1 MWNEALSM
9 SPDVSFASGASP
21 THGKAG
27 LFVLEGLNSFGTTLY
42 FYYVYFFAEK
52 QFGFSKLQN
61 LLLAAALGLT
71 YGLSSIVGGKFAQ
84 RRGYFVALK
93 AGYSIMAVMMSWGAF
108 VQGLVLHLVIMF
120 VSIFGMALTWPA
132 LEALTSENESRRGLQ
147 RCVGIYNLVWGGL
160 GAVAYFCGG
169 TIIEATEFRGMF
181 FVPAA
186 IHVVQLAGAI
196 WIERTARKSH
206 VTPCALAA
214 NCEEKRDYEHVR
226 SPVSP
231 QTFLRMAW
239 LANPFGYLAINT
251 VVAVM
256 PALAQRLGL
265 TVKEAG
271 IICSIWLFVRTGS
284 FLLLWLWPV
293 WHYRFRWLV
302 GAYIAMTVS
311 FVVLLLGPSL
321 VFVIAA
327 QVVFGLALGLIYYSS
342 LYYSMDAGDTKGE
355 HGGFH
360 EAMIGAGSFAGP
372 AIGALTLFFLPRYPA
387 SSTWAVMAL
396 LTAGFAGLLW
406 LRRRE

>member
-1 MWNEALSM
+1 MKPGNHKL
-9 SPDVSFASGASP
+9 
-21 THGKAG
+21 G

-71 YGLSSIVGGKFAQ
+71 YGIASIIGGRFAQ

-93 AGYSIMAVMMSWGAF
+93 VGYLVMALMMGWGAF
-108 VQGLVLHLVIMF
+108 AEGLGLHLVIMF
-120 VSIFGMALTWPA
+120 VGVFGMALTWPA

-169 TIIEATEFRGMF
+169 TIIEATDFRGMF
-181 FVPAA
+181 FVPAV
-186 IHVVQLAGAI
+186 IHVIQLAGAI
-196 WIERTARKSH
+196 WIERRAPKESH
-206 VTPCALAA
+206 LTQSISAKNA
-214 NCEEKRDYEHVR
+214 EEGHDYEHVR

-256 PALAQRLGL
+256 PALAQRLSL

-271 IICSIWLFVRTGS
+271 IVCSIWLFVRTGS
-284 FLLLWLWPV
+284 FLLLWLWPG
-293 WHYRFRWLV
+293 WHYRFRWLIA
-302 GAYIAMTVS
+302 AYVAMTIS
-311 FVVLLLGPSL
+311 FVMLLLGPSL
-321 VFVIAA
+321 WLIILA

-372 AIGALTLFFLPRYPA
+372 AIGAATLYFLPRYSS
-387 SSTWAVMAL
+387 SSTWAVML
-396 LTAGFAGLLW
+396 LLSAGFAGLLW
-406 LRRRE
+406 LRHRRDRES